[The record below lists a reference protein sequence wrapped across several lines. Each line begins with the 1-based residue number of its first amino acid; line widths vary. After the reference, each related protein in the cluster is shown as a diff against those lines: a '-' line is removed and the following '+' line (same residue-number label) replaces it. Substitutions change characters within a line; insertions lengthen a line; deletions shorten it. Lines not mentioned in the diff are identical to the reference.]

1 MFKVLLIDDEPL
13 IGNVI
18 RTLFNWKEHGF
29 EFVGEA
35 YSGTEALRMI
45 EESQPHIAIIDVNMP
60 EMNGVELQGILRERY
75 PSVKTIMLSSYD
87 DYDYVRE
94 CLRSGAV
101 DYLLK
106 HRLDEALLLNV
117 LNKAV
122 KDWQD
127 EDRAQ
132 EGRMAS
138 KKMAETMKPV
148 FIRSRIAELLR
159 ENEEAAGTFEDAGG
173 MKDLYP
179 GAVRYAAAALQIIP
193 FLLLTE
199 SFSDSQ
205 TNRLV
210 QQAVDV
216 MQQSLGDIHER
227 TAAYVENGRLVVVF
241 AFKERSEHAGTSDAH
256 RWMGKVQ
263 HALELLL
270 NLKSVYALGH
280 PCANLP
286 QLGTSYRSAEKALD
300 ASPAGE
306 SRTPSEKV
314 NDRDPAAKERT
325 NEQQLRVALTI
336 EEQKQLLLA
345 LESLDQ
351 ERLQQLIASVCG
363 SVRHQP
369 LHSPA
374 VQMIVSEL
382 LHTGDKALKKSIST
396 PAAEAA
402 MDELPPRRDLG
413 RIGSLD
419 ELERWLQSYFTG
431 LLNLLK
437 QQRTAGSYSRH
448 VSQAIHFI
456 LERYQGYINLEMVAG
471 AIGLNPSYLS
481 RLFKEETQSNFSE
494 YVNRIRIDAAQRLL
508 ESDQYSV
515 KQISSQVGFTTYNYF
530 FKVFKEMTG
539 MTPHAYV
546 SSLRPE
552 RQR

>member
-35 YSGTEALRMI
+35 YSGTAALTII
-45 EESQPHIAIIDVNMP
+45 EESPPHIAIIDVNMP
-60 EMNGVELQGILRERY
+60 EMNGVELHGILRERY
-75 PSVKTIMLSSYD
+75 PAIKTIMLSSYD

-106 HRLDEALLLNV
+106 HRLDEPLLRNV

-122 KDWQD
+122 QD
-127 EDRAQ
+127 LQQESRAQ
-132 EGRMAS
+132 EGRLAS
-138 KKMAETMKPV
+138 RKMEESIKPV
-148 FIRSRIAELLR
+148 FLRSYIADLVR
-159 ENEEAAGTFEDAGG
+159 GKEDAGTLDAAAG
-173 MKDLYP
+173 MENLYP
-179 GAVRYAAAALQIIP
+179 DAVSYTAAALQIIP

-199 SFSDSQ
+199 SYSDRQ

-241 AFKERSEHAGTSDAH
+241 AFKERSEHTGASEAR

-263 HALELLL
+263 HTLELML
-270 NLKSVYALGH
+270 NLKSAYALGH
-280 PCANLP
+280 PCTSLA
-286 QLGTSYRSAEKALD
+286 QLGNSYRSAEKALD

-306 SRTPSEKV
+306 PNAMAEYADRANPS
-314 NDRDPAAKERT
+314 AGERPGAP
-325 NEQQLRVALTI
+325 ELRVALTI
-336 EEQKQLLLA
+336 EEHKQLLLA
-345 LESLDQ
+345 MESLDQ
-351 ERLQQLIASVCG
+351 DRLHRLIASVCG

-374 VQMIVSEL
+374 VQLIVSEL
-382 LHTGDKALKKSIST
+382 LHTGDKALKKSLPG
-396 PAAEAA
+396 PASETAR
-402 MDELPPRRDLG
+402 DGLPPRGDLG
-413 RIGSLD
+413 KIGRMA
-419 ELERWLQSYFTG
+419 ELEQWLQSYFAA

-437 QQRTAGSYSRH
+437 QQRAAGSYSRH

-456 LERYQGYINLEMVAG
+456 LERYQGYITLEMAAG

-481 RLFKEETQSNFSE
+481 RLFKEETQYTFSE
-494 YVNRIRIDAAQRLL
+494 YVNRVRIDAGKKLL
-508 ESDQYSV
+508 ESGQYSI
-515 KQISSQVGFTTYNYF
+515 KQISSQVGFSTYNYF
-530 FKVFKEMTG
+530 FKVFKELTG
-539 MTPHAYV
+539 MTPHAYL
-546 SSLRPE
+546 SSLRPKNL
-552 RQR
+552 